1 MSALDDL
8 TAQVAANTTAI
19 SSALALIKGFSAQ
32 LAAAGTDPAKL
43 AALQASLKASDD
55 ALAAAVAA
63 NLPAGPA
70 PVGGPAPVAGPVPV
84 GGPAPVPGPAI
95 VVTVSPKAASVK
107 AAGSQQFTA
116 TLTGDPAGAG
126 VVWSVDRMAVIDV
139 NGRLT
144 LTPFAGV
151 GTVINVKATSKTDP
165 TKSDT
170 AVVTV
175 G

>member
-1 MSALDDL
+1 MTALDDL

-55 ALAAAVAA
+55 ALATAVAA
-63 NLPAGPA
+63 AAPA
-70 PVGGPAPVAGPVPV
+70 PAPAP
-84 GGPAPVPGPAI
+84 GPAPVPGPGI
-95 VVTVSPKAASVK
+95 VVTVSPKIASVN
-107 AAGSQQFTA
+107 APGAQQFTA

-126 VVWSVDRMAVIDV
+126 VVWSVDHLAAIDA
-139 NGRLT
+139 NGRMT
-144 LTPFAGV
+144 LSPFMV
-151 GTVINVKATSKTDP
+151 KGTVINVKATSKTDP

-175 G
+175 A